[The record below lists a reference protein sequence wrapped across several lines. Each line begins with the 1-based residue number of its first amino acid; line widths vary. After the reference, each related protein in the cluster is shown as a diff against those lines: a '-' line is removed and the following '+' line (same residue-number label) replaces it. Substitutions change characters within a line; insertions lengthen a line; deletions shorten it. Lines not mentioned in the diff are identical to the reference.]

1 MQSEVENVRWETTEY
16 DGFSDE
22 ILKQDINIGSGRCFL
37 RIAGLRMRIVSSLSS
52 HISFQLINRQFL
64 SKVAFVLACK
74 KYEQKLTQKKILL
87 QIKI

>member
-1 MQSEVENVRWETTEY
+1 
-16 DGFSDE
+16 
-22 ILKQDINIGSGRCFL
+22 
-37 RIAGLRMRIVSSLSS
+37 MRIVSSLSS